1 MGRTPIPPG
10 LKILQGRGNGR
21 DSGGRPVPVPPA
33 LERGLPDPPAWL
45 PPEVAAMWE
54 VLAPLVDDLEVAK
67 PQDGLAFTVLCELAA
82 TYARAVVALY
92 AQRELL
98 ANPKTGCVHKNP
110 LIAVVETARRDLLRF
125 LREFT
130 LTPQAEAL
138 LGKLPASDDNDEDD
152 PFAAG
157 GGYDQSAAEL
167 KEQRLARARNESP
180 SFSEIDSGDTK
191 MRSLGRVR
199 ADTTRQSPGRK
210 KYEASSI
217 AAGARRQAKR
227 DRR

>member
-1 MGRTPIPPG
+1 
-10 LKILQGRGNGR
+10 
-21 DSGGRPVPVPPA
+21 V
-33 LERGLPDPPAWL
+33 
-45 PPEVAAMWE
+45 
-54 VLAPLVDDLEVAK
+54 
-67 PQDGLAFTVLCELAA
+67 
-82 TYARAVVALY
+82 
-92 AQRELL
+92 
-98 ANPKTGCVHKNP
+98 
-110 LIAVVETARRDLLRF
+110 
-125 LREFT
+125 
-130 LTPQAEAL
+130 
-138 LGKLPASDDNDEDD
+138 PASDDDEDD
-152 PFAAG
+152 PFAAE

-191 MRSLGRVR
+191 MRSSGRVR